1 MKIAVLGSNSFSGS
15 SFVDHALTA
24 GHSILGISRSPEV
37 SLEFRPYTSNSN
49 IGNFKFVQA
58 SLRFD
63 PDLIGE
69 TLKDYKP
76 DYVVNFAAQ
85 SMVGES
91 WDEPEDWYATNVVST
106 ATLSRI
112 LSNLS
117 GLQKYVHVTTPEV
130 YGSTPDWISEGA
142 PFNPSTPYAVS
153 RAAGD
158 MHMRIMQKHTGL
170 PVVFTRAAN
179 VFGPG
184 QQLYRVIPR
193 AFLSAL
199 LEKPFELHGGGL
211 SRRSFIHISDV
222 SRATL
227 MLAEH
232 GIPGEDY
239 HISTEEL
246 VTIRGV
252 VEKAFRLVGKDLEAG
267 SSVAEDRLGKDAGY
281 FLDSTKLREST
292 GWNTLVTLDDGLKE
306 TFAWINSNLD
316 AFSKMSWDYLHKS

>member
-15 SFVDHALTA
+15 HFVDHALA
-24 GHSILGISRSPEV
+24 SGYSVLGISRSPEV
-37 SLEFRPYTSNSN
+37 RTEFRPYAENPQVQ
-49 IGNFKFVQA
+49 NFEFLQA

-63 PDLIGE
+63 MDKV
-69 TLKDYKP
+69 TRAVKDFSP
-76 DYVVNFAAQ
+76 EYVVNFAAQ

-91 WDEPEDWYATNVVST
+91 WANPEDWYKTNVVAI
-106 ATLSRI
+106 ATLANVLGDLPS
-112 LSNLS
+112 LE
-117 GLQKYVHVTTPEV
+117 KYVHVTTPEV
-130 YGSTPDWISEGA
+130 YGSTPDWIAEGTE
-142 PFNPSTPYAVS
+142 FNPSTPYAVS

-158 MHMRIMQKHTGL
+158 MHLRIMQKHTGL

-199 LEKPFELHGGGL
+199 LNKPFELHGGGL

-227 MLAEH
+227 TLAKD

-239 HISTEEL
+239 HISTREL
-246 VTIRGV
+246 VAIREV
-252 VEKAFRLVGKDLEAG
+252 VEKAYELAG
-267 SSVAEDRLGKDAGY
+267 IDFKADAAHAADRLGKDAGY
-281 FLDSTKLREST
+281 FLDSTKLREAT
-292 GWNTLVTLDDGLKE
+292 NWNTLISLEDGLKQTFDWVQSNIE
-306 TFAWINSNLD
+306 TF
-316 AFSKMSWDYLHKS
+316 SKLSWDYLHKS